1 MDTKKLAHW
10 IQLVIYSILLAFIIP
25 IIFEWIHTRRLVITT
40 DGIEDALFFGILV
53 PFMIFLTKN
62 VKNDF
67 FNVFITLLTIFTLFL
82 ILRIGYLF

>member
-1 MDTKKLAHW
+1 MDTKKLAYW
-10 IQLVIYSILLAFIIP
+10 IQLIIYSILLAFIIP
-25 IIFEWIHTRRLVITT
+25 VIFKWIHTRSLVITD
-40 DGIEDALFFGILV
+40 DGIEDALFFGILI

-67 FNVFITLLTIFTLFL
+67 FNAFIALMTIFTLFL